1 MLFRIETA
9 VSMGI
14 TKPSCTSQLCQWNIP
29 NSTRN
34 ILEIKPISELT
45 FIKHHYRK
53 RKNTDL
59 VKVKKQK
66 FIDFSPS
73 YDTQLLEL
81 SNEDTVRRNL
91 YNAVKDFAP
100 QSRFVELI
108 EERKKSMKNTHDLV
122 KFPTIIEKS
131 NIFIWDKDLT
141 NKENIG
147 LFTKSIAV
155 TKEEIEKIKV
165 ITKQQS
171 ESDIWFDQ
179 RKGRITASKFHQ
191 VFTRMNTLSKNVDT
205 DLTNIFKDNED
216 IRTFE
221 NVATKHGTAME
232 PHAKSN
238 VTAILKKHIKI
249 LKHLILV

>member
-1 MLFRIETA
+1 MVQKKEIKSAYCSCTAGLLGFCNHVVSMFFRIETA
-9 VSMGI
+9 VSMGV
-14 TKPSCTSQLCQWNIP
+14 TKSSGTSQLCQWNIP
-29 NSTRN
+29 KNTRN

-45 FIKHHYRK
+45 FILHHYRK
-53 RKNTDL
+53 RENTDS
-59 VKVKKQK
+59 VKVEKQK

-131 NIFIWDKDLT
+131 NIFIWDKDLK
-141 NKENIG
+141 NKENID

-155 TKEEIEKIKV
+155 T
-165 ITKQQS
+165 
-171 ESDIWFDQ
+171 
-179 RKGRITASKFHQ
+179 
-191 VFTRMNTLSKNVDT
+191 
-205 DLTNIFKDNED
+205 
-216 IRTFE
+216 
-221 NVATKHGTAME
+221 
-232 PHAKSN
+232 
-238 VTAILKKHIKI
+238 
-249 LKHLILV
+249 